1 MLIHT
6 NINKPLS
13 YMQFYWNF
21 PLDSLSFSKSEKLQ
35 GLVKVL
41 ERLQLFCG
49 YRFIGFLLTK
59 PLKGGGR
66 ILSRINYD
74 QFTFTTVLINE
85 VIHQKCLLPKAQ
97 NENVQAQH

>member
-49 YRFIGFLLTK
+49 YRFIGFLLRK
-59 PLKGGGR
+59 PLKGGVGFCQE
-66 ILSRINYD
+66 STMINSPSL
-74 QFTFTTVLINE
+74 QF
-85 VIHQKCLLPKAQ
+85 
-97 NENVQAQH
+97 

>member
-41 ERLQLFCG
+41 ERLQLFLWLQI
-49 YRFIGFLLTK
+49 YWISTYETFKR
-59 PLKGGGR
+59 GG
-66 ILSRINYD
+66 
-74 QFTFTTVLINE
+74 
-85 VIHQKCLLPKAQ
+85 
-97 NENVQAQH
+97 